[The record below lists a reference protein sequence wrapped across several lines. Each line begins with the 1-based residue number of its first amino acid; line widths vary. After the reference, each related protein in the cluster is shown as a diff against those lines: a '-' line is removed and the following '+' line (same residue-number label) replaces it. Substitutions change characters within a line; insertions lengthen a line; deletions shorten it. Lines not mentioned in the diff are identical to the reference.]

1 MDQNHKFRGRKVRYL
16 IREAD
21 AGDIQEIL
29 FLYEQLFLNTD
40 QAEENR
46 AIIIREHE
54 KAFFEIKQNPN
65 HHLLVAEVEGIV
77 AGTLAIII
85 VPNLSHMGKPW
96 AIIEDV
102 IVDRSCRRFGV
113 GSSLMQ
119 RAIQLAKEHD
129 CFRVILSSSKQRDGS
144 HKFYESVGLEAYG
157 YSFKAH
163 L

>member
-1 MDQNHKFRGRKVRYL
+1 
-16 IREAD
+16 
-21 AGDIQEIL
+21 
-29 FLYEQLFLNTD
+29 
-40 QAEENR
+40 
-46 AIIIREHE
+46 
-54 KAFFEIKQNPN
+54 
-65 HHLLVAEVEGIV
+65 
-77 AGTLAIII
+77 LAIII
-85 VPNLSHMGKPW
+85 IPNLSHMGKPW

-102 IVDRSCRRFGV
+102 IVDRSRRRFGV

-129 CFRVILSSSKQRDGS
+129 CFRVILSSSKHRDDS

>member
-1 MDQNHKFRGRKVRYL
+1 VRPL
-16 IREAD
+16 VREAEVRD
-21 AGDIQEIL
+21 LQEIL

-46 AIIIREHE
+46 AIIIRKHK
-54 KAFFEIKQNPN
+54 KAFFEIKRNPN
-65 HHLLVAEVEGIV
+65 HRLLVAEIEGII

-85 VPNLSHMGKPW
+85 IPNLSHMGKPW

-102 IVDRSCRRFGV
+102 IVDASCRRLGV

-129 CFRVILSSSKQRDGS
+129 CFRVILSSSKHRDGS
-144 HKFYESVGLEAYG
+144 HKFYASAGLEAYG
-157 YSFKAH
+157 YCFKVH